1 MLLGPA
7 AAFTASVTWAFATT
21 RYSRASREVGSARVN
36 LARSIVATSG
46 FALLRILQ
54 GGEPVFSGLTTNA
67 ASWLV
72 GSIVCSYARGD
83 SLFLTASRRVGITTA
98 LSIASTY
105 PLWAALWGTVV
116 DHEPLGPL
124 RGAGMLLAVGGVMWL
139 VRLGHADSVQGDR
152 RSLGGVFL
160 SLVAS
165 LLWALNSISLK
176 RGSVGMNLLDVNVF
190 RFGTAFVL
198 LLPQVFLPSARAL
211 AGSPRGGWRS
221 LLPALLV
228 DCVLGSLSYV
238 YGLAHTDLAVGA
250 TLSSL
255 APLISVPFAIAAGEE
270 RFDAR
275 RIAAITATVAGVA
288 LLVVRTR

>member
-1 MLLGPA
+1 VLLGSA

-36 LARSIVATSG
+36 LARAVVATSA
-46 FALLRILQ
+46 FALLRSIQ
-54 GGEPVFSGLTTNA
+54 GGGPMLSELSIDA
-67 ASWLV
+67 ANWLLL
-72 GSIVCSYARGD
+72 SIVCSYALGD

-105 PLWAALWGTVV
+105 PLWAALWGTVI
-116 DHEPLGPL
+116 DRETLGPV

-139 VRLGHADSVQGDR
+139 VQLGHADPGRSAR
-152 RSLGGVFL
+152 RDWGGIVL
-160 SLVAS
+160 ALVTS

-176 RGSVGMNLLDVNVF
+176 RGSLGMNLLDVNVF
-190 RFGTAFVL
+190 RFGAAFVL
-198 LLPQVFLPSARAL
+198 LLPQIFLPSARAL
-211 AGSPRGGWRS
+211 AGAPAGGWRS

-255 APLISVPFAIAAGEE
+255 APLISVPFALAAGEE
-270 RFDAR
+270 TFDAR
-275 RIAAITATVAGVA
+275 RLAAIFTTVAGVA
-288 LLVVRTR
+288 LLVVRS

>member
-1 MLLGPA
+1 VLLGPA

-36 LARSIVATSG
+36 LARSVVATSG
-46 FALLRILQ
+46 FALLRFFQ
-54 GGEPVFSGLTTNA
+54 GGEQVFSGMTTNA
-67 ASWLV
+67 AGWLL
-72 GSIVCSYARGD
+72 GSIVCSYALGD

-105 PLWAALWGTVV
+105 PLWAALWGTVI
-116 DHEPLGPL
+116 DHEPLGL
-124 RGAGMLLAVGGVMWL
+124 TRGAGMLLAVGGVMWL
-139 VRLGHADSVQGDR
+139 VQLGHKGPVRRDR
-152 RSLGGVFL
+152 RDWGGVGL

-165 LLWALNSISLK
+165 VLWALNSISLK

-190 RFGTAFVL
+190 RFGAAFVL
-198 LLPQVFLPSARAL
+198 LLPQTLLPSARAL
-211 AGSPRGGWRS
+211 ASAPRGGWRA

-228 DCVLGSLSYV
+228 DCMLGSLSYV

-255 APLISVPFAIAAGEE
+255 APLISVPFAITSGEE

-275 RIAAITATVAGVA
+275 RSAAIVTTVAGVA
-288 LLVVRTR
+288 LLVVRS

>member
-1 MLLGPA
+1 VLLGPA

-36 LARSIVATSG
+36 LARSVVATAG
-46 FALLRILQ
+46 FALLRLLQ
-54 GGEPVFSGLTTNA
+54 GGEQLFSELTIDA
-67 ASWLV
+67 ASWLL
-72 GSIVCSYARGD
+72 GSIVCSYALGD

-116 DHEPLGPL
+116 DHEPLGAA
-124 RGAGMLLAVGGVMWL
+124 RGAGMLLAVGGVTWL
-139 VRLGHADSVQGDR
+139 VQLGHADPMRSER
-152 RSLGGVFL
+152 RDWGGVVL
-160 SLVAS
+160 SLVVS

-176 RGSVGMNLLDVNVF
+176 RGSAGMNLLDVNVF
-190 RFGTAFVL
+190 RFGAAFVL
-198 LLPQVFLPSARAL
+198 LLPQIFLPSARAL
-211 AGSPRGGWRS
+211 AGSPQGGWHS

-275 RIAAITATVAGVA
+275 RITAIAATVAGVA
-288 LLVVRTR
+288 LLVVRTC

>member
-1 MLLGPA
+1 VLLGPV

-36 LARSIVATSG
+36 LARAVVATTG
-46 FALLRILQ
+46 FALLRLMQ
-54 GGEPVFSGLTTNA
+54 RGEPMLSGLTTDA
-67 ASWLV
+67 ASWLLL
-72 GSIVCSYARGD
+72 SIVCSYALGD

-105 PLWAALWGTVV
+105 PLWAALWGTVIE
-116 DHEPLGPL
+116 HEPLGPA
-124 RGAGMLLAVGGVMWL
+124 RGAGMLFAVGGVTWL
-139 VRLGHADSVQGDR
+139 VRLGHADPVRSDR
-152 RSLGGVFL
+152 RDWGGIFL
-160 SLVAS
+160 SLVVS
-165 LLWALNSISLK
+165 LLWALNSISLR

-190 RFGTAFVL
+190 RFGAAFVL
-198 LLPQVFLPSARAL
+198 LVPQVLLPSARAL
-211 AGSPRGGWRS
+211 ARSPQGGWTS

-275 RIAAITATVAGVA
+275 RSAAIATTVAGIA
-288 LLVVRTR
+288 LLVVRG

>member
-1 MLLGPA
+1 VLLGPA

-36 LARSIVATSG
+36 LARAVVATSG
-46 FALLRILQ
+46 FALLRLFQ
-54 GGEPVFSGLTTNA
+54 GGEPVLSGMTLHA
-67 ASWLV
+67 ASWLA
-72 GSIVCSYARGD
+72 GSIVCSYALGD

-116 DHEPLGPL
+116 DHEPLGPV

-139 VRLGHADSVQGDR
+139 VQLGHADPT
-152 RSLGGVFL
+152 RSEHRSFGGVVL
-160 SLVAS
+160 SLVTS

-190 RFGTAFVL
+190 RFGLAFFL
-198 LLPQVFLPSARAL
+198 LLPQVLLPSARAL
-211 AGSPRGGWRS
+211 AGAPRGGWRS

-270 RFDAR
+270 HFDAR
-275 RIAAITATVAGVA
+275 KLAAITATVAGVA
-288 LLVVRTR
+288 LLVVRS